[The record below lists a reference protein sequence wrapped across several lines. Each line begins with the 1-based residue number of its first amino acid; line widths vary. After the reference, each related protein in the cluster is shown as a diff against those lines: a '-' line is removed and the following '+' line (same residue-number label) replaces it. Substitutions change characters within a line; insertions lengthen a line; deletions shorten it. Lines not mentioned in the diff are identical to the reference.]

1 MNAVARHQ
9 SPETYVPRDDERGR
23 LLDLV
28 AALRQRG
35 TDVTAQPSLVT
46 AAGDRIELPIDVAN
60 AFEQIV
66 RHLAEGQGVTV
77 VPHQRLLTT
86 QEAADLLNISRPT
99 FVKLLEQGE
108 LAFEMRGR
116 HRRVRLDDV
125 LAFQDSLRSDRADAL
140 DRMQQQSQ
148 DEGLYELLDGPPRP
162 TR

>member
-1 MNAVARHQ
+1 MTATRRRAT
-9 SPETYVPRDDERGR
+9 ETYLPHDEEKGQ

-28 AALRQRG
+28 TALRDRG
-35 TDVTAQPSLVT
+35 TEVATQPALVN
-46 AAGDRIELPIDVAN
+46 AAGARFELPADVAD
-60 AFEQIV
+60 AIEQIV
-66 RHLAEGQGVTV
+66 RHLAQGQGVTV

-99 FVKLLEQGE
+99 FVKLLEEGE

-125 LAFQDSLRSDRADAL
+125 LAFQDALRRDRSETL
-140 DRMQQQSQ
+140 DTMQEHGQ
-148 DEGLYELLDGPPRP
+148 DDDLYDLLDGPAPS

>member
-1 MNAVARHQ
+1 MNAARRR
-9 SPETYVPRDDERGR
+9 PTETYMPREDEKGQ

-28 AALRQRG
+28 TALRDRG
-35 TDVTAQPSLVT
+35 TDVAAQPALVNAVGT
-46 AAGDRIELPIDVAN
+46 RFELPADVAD

-66 RHLAEGQGVTV
+66 RHLAQGQGVTV

-99 FVKLLEQGE
+99 FVKLLKDGE
-108 LAFEMRGR
+108 LAYEMRGR

-125 LAFQDSLRSDRADAL
+125 LAFQNGLRKDRADAL
-140 DRMQQQSQ
+140 DTMQEQAQ
-148 DEGLYELLDGPPRP
+148 DDGLYDLLDGPAPS